1 MKFSKL
7 QFQSARIRRHFTRF
21 TWGGAWAAQLP
32 AQTRQN
38 LTHFF
43 YDGLFSAA
51 SDKIVLTYI
60 TIYILSLGATRQQIG
75 LLSSLS
81 NLTAALL
88 LLPAAMLVERTGER
102 KKITLFGASGSRLI
116 LLLMALLPFIL
127 HRTNLLIWIILGFAL
142 LREGF
147 NNLGF
152 PGWMALTGDIV
163 PIEGRG
169 RYFGTRNFIMGVA
182 GMAAALLIGQMITQ
196 IGEPLGYQVAFILA
210 AVLGVISMSF
220 FARIKD
226 PLAED
231 KTLHQI
237 QSNFKDI
244 FVSLRGQKHFILF
257 CVFTAI
263 WNFSINVSGPFFT
276 VFMVDTLHFTAAMIG
291 VATVSNT
298 IANLLVQRRIGS
310 LADRWSNRNV
320 AIIFLLA
327 IPFVPLVWGL
337 WARQYWQVI
346 LIEAISGL
354 FWGAYNLVNF
364 NTLLTHTPVKQRAR
378 FSAFYQ
384 IVVTLSLAGGAA
396 LGSIL
401 IAKIDFPGVAVTSAI
416 GRWLAAVFF
425 LLLVHDPLPPT
436 DAFEAEPQQVLSEEI
451 PET

>member
-1 MKFSKL
+1 
-7 QFQSARIRRHFTRF
+7 
-21 TWGGAWAAQLP
+21 
-32 AQTRQN
+32 
-38 LTHFF
+38 
-43 YDGLFSAA
+43 
-51 SDKIVLTYI
+51 
-60 TIYILSLGATRQQIG
+60 
-75 LLSSLS
+75 
-81 NLTAALL
+81 
-88 LLPAAMLVERTGER
+88 
-102 KKITLFGASGSRLI
+102 
-116 LLLMALLPFIL
+116 
-127 HRTNLLIWIILGFAL
+127 
-142 LREGF
+142 
-147 NNLGF
+147 
-152 PGWMALTGDIV
+152 V

-320 AIIFLLA
+320 AIIFLFA